1 MWFLNDG
8 QEEQPSG
15 EKSGDEVASLFMVAV
30 DRREQRNRREY
41 AHPRGKYD
49 QRDWQTWEGIQKQS
63 TTVGIVQSWKPGCE
77 FC

>member
-1 MWFLNDG
+1 MWYLKDG

-15 EKSGDEVASLFMVAV
+15 EKSGV

-41 AHPRGKYD
+41 PLPRGKYD
-49 QRDWQTWEGIQKQS
+49 QRDWQAWEGIQKQS
-63 TTVGIVQSWKPGCE
+63 TTVGIVQSWKLGCE